1 MKKKLNLLKIL
12 TAISAATFFDACT
25 QAPAPCVAPESAV
38 PENVEQQPAAQ
49 TSAPAAQQTSAQSA
63 VQTAA
68 GPAVESATQTFVPV
82 SSTEEILAQPQQTTQ
97 QVPAQSSTAPAATT
111 AQRAV
116 QPAEQ
121 PSQQPA
127 AQAQQ
132 PAQTEPSATVPDQQQ
147 AEQSESKPLT
157 LVPVDPYTAVPNI
170 ISDILNY
177 ADTMFKQGNID
188 GAVAYLQRFRILK
201 PLWNEWA
208 SRTDSLLNVF
218 GMTNAERA
226 KQFEPL
232 ILEIKNM
239 NRVNAAYTLVAE
251 AADSLIALAPGDS
264 LINFAKQQKEIA
276 YKNTIGK
283 ALKEKTD
290 ILSLAEA
297 KARFEEALK
306 QANEFKMRYR
316 DFENELQIE
325 KMIAYIQG
333 LQNSISEEDK
343 KYWEKNDPE
352 KALAEVDTLIEKK
365 SYAKAKTLVEK
376 LKASKLRQQAAEKY
390 QKLADA
396 VCTDKRKAASLLY
409 SQATKQKKPEKKKE
423 LLLKAIGDL
432 NACSDDYPEY
442 EKIKTV
448 MDNIIFLKKELD
460 R

>member
-12 TAISAATFFDACT
+12 TAVSAATFFDACT

-82 SSTEEILAQPQQTTQ
+82 SSTEEILAQPQQTSQ

-111 AQRAV
+111 AQR
-116 QPAEQ
+116 AEQ

-188 GAVAYLQRFRILK
+188 GAVAYLQRFRVLK
-201 PLWNEWA
+201 PLWNEWVDRA
-208 SRTDSLLNVF
+208 DSLLNVF
-218 GMTNAERA
+218 GMSNAERA

-239 NRVNAAYTLVAE
+239 NRVNAAYSLVAE

-264 LINFAKQQKEIA
+264 LINFAKQQKDIA

-283 ALKEKTD
+283 ALNEKTA
-290 ILSLAEA
+290 ILALAEG
-297 KARFEEALK
+297 KALFDEALK
-306 QANEFKMRYR
+306 KANEFKMRYR
-316 DFENELQIE
+316 DFENELQID
-325 KMIAYIQG
+325 KMIGYIQR
-333 LQNSISEEDK
+333 LENSISDEDK

-365 SYAKAKTLVEK
+365 SYAKAKVLVER

-390 QKLADA
+390 QKLADV
-396 VCTDKRKAASLLY
+396 VCTEKRKYASQQY
-409 SQATKQKKPEKKKE
+409 AKATKQKNAEKKKQILQE
-423 LLLKAIGDL
+423 AIGAL
-432 NACSDDYPEY
+432 NACSDEYPEY

-460 R
+460 

>member
-1 MKKKLNLLKIL
+1 MRKKFNLLKIL
-12 TAISAATFFDACT
+12 TAVSAATFFDACT

-38 PENVEQQPAAQ
+38 PESVEQQPAAQ
-49 TSAPAAQQTSAQSA
+49 ASAPVAQQTSAQPV

-97 QVPAQSSTAPAATT
+97 QVPAQSTTAPAATT

-116 QPAEQ
+116 QPT
-121 PSQQPA
+121 

-132 PAQTEPSATVPDQQQ
+132 PAQTEPSATVPDQQP

-188 GAVAYLQRFRILK
+188 GAVAYLQRFRVLK
-201 PLWNEWA
+201 PLWNEWVDRA
-208 SRTDSLLNVF
+208 DSLLNVF
-218 GMTNAERA
+218 GMSNAERA

-239 NRVNAAYTLVAE
+239 NRVNAAYSLVAE

-264 LINFAKQQKEIA
+264 LINFAKQQKDIA

-283 ALKEKTD
+283 ALNEKTA
-290 ILSLAEA
+290 ILALAEG
-297 KARFEEALK
+297 KALFDEALK
-306 QANEFKMRYR
+306 KANEFKMRYR
-316 DFENELQIE
+316 DFENELQTE
-325 KMIAYIQG
+325 KLIGYIQR
-333 LQNSISEEDK
+333 LQNSISDEDK

-365 SYAKAKTLVEK
+365 SYAKAKVLVER

-390 QKLADA
+390 QKLADV
-396 VCTDKRKAASLLY
+396 VCTEKRKYASQQY
-409 SQATKQKKPEKKKE
+409 AKATKQKNAEKKKQILQE
-423 LLLKAIGDL
+423 AIGAL
-432 NACSDDYPEY
+432 NACSEEYPEY

-448 MDNIIFLKKELD
+448 MDNINFLKKELD
-460 R
+460 

>member
-38 PENVEQQPAAQ
+38 PESAAPQQPAAQ
-49 TSAPAAQQTSAQSA
+49 TSAPAAQQTSAQPV

-97 QVPAQSSTAPAATT
+97 QVPAQSTTASAAST
-111 AQRAV
+111 AQRA
-116 QPAEQ
+116 E
-121 PSQQPA
+121 QPA

-132 PAQTEPSATVPDQQQ
+132 PAQTEPSATVPDQQP
-147 AEQSESKPLT
+147 AEQSEPKPLT

-188 GAVAYLQRFRILK
+188 GAVAYLQRFRVLK
-201 PLWNEWA
+201 PLWNEWVDRA
-208 SRTDSLLNVF
+208 DSLLNVF
-218 GMTNAERA
+218 GMSNAERA

-239 NRVNAAYTLVAE
+239 NRVNAAYSLVAE

-264 LINFAKQQKEIA
+264 LINFAKQQKDIA

-283 ALKEKTD
+283 ALNEKTA
-290 ILSLAEA
+290 ILALAEG
-297 KARFEEALK
+297 KALFDEALK
-306 QANEFKMRYR
+306 KANEFKMRYR
-316 DFENELQIE
+316 DFENELQTDKLIG
-325 KMIAYIQG
+325 YIQR
-333 LQNSISEEDK
+333 LQNSISDEDK
-343 KYWEKNDPE
+343 KYWEKNDPA

-365 SYAKAKTLVEK
+365 SYAKAKVLVER

-390 QKLADA
+390 QKLADV
-396 VCTDKRKAASLLY
+396 VCTEKRKYASQQY
-409 SQATKQKKPEKKKE
+409 AKATKQKNAEKKKQILQE
-423 LLLKAIGDL
+423 AIGAL
-432 NACSDDYPEY
+432 NACSDEYPEY

-460 R
+460 

>member
-12 TAISAATFFDACT
+12 TAVSAATFFDACT

-82 SSTEEILAQPQQTTQ
+82 SSTEEILAQPQQTSQ

-111 AQRAV
+111 AQR
-116 QPAEQ
+116 AEQ

-132 PAQTEPSATVPDQQQ
+132 PAQTEPSATVPEQQQ

-188 GAVAYLQRFRILK
+188 GAVAYLQRFRVLK
-201 PLWNEWA
+201 PLWNEWVDRA
-208 SRTDSLLNVF
+208 DSLLNVF
-218 GMTNAERA
+218 GMSNAERA

-239 NRVNAAYTLVAE
+239 NRVNAAYSLVAE

-264 LINFAKQQKEIA
+264 LINFAKQQKDIA

-283 ALKEKTD
+283 ALNEKTA
-290 ILSLAEA
+290 ILALAEG
-297 KARFEEALK
+297 KALFDEALK
-306 QANEFKMRYR
+306 KANEFKMRYR
-316 DFENELQIE
+316 DFENELQID
-325 KMIAYIQG
+325 KMIGYIQR
-333 LQNSISEEDK
+333 LENSISDEDK

-365 SYAKAKTLVEK
+365 SYAKAKVLVER

-390 QKLADA
+390 QKLADV
-396 VCTDKRKAASLLY
+396 VCTEKRKYASQQY
-409 SQATKQKKPEKKKE
+409 AKATKQKNAEKKKQILQE
-423 LLLKAIGDL
+423 AIGAL
-432 NACSDDYPEY
+432 NACSDEYPEY

-460 R
+460 

>member
-12 TAISAATFFDACT
+12 TAVSAATFFDACT

-82 SSTEEILAQPQQTTQ
+82 SSTEEILAQPQQTSQ

-111 AQRAV
+111 AQR
-116 QPAEQ
+116 AEQ

-132 PAQTEPSATVPDQQQ
+132 PAQTEPSATVPEQQQ

-188 GAVAYLQRFRILK
+188 GAVAYLQRFRVLK
-201 PLWNEWA
+201 PLWNEWVDRA
-208 SRTDSLLNVF
+208 DSLLNVF
-218 GMTNAERA
+218 GMSNAERA

-239 NRVNAAYTLVAE
+239 NRVNAAYSLVAE

-264 LINFAKQQKEIA
+264 LINFAKQQKDIA

-283 ALKEKTD
+283 ALNEKTA
-290 ILSLAEA
+290 ILALAEG
-297 KARFEEALK
+297 KALFDEALK
-306 QANEFKMRYR
+306 KANEFKMRYR
-316 DFENELQIE
+316 DFENELQID
-325 KMIAYIQG
+325 KMIGYIQR
-333 LQNSISEEDK
+333 LENSISDEDK

-365 SYAKAKTLVEK
+365 SYAKAKVLVER
-376 LKASKLRQQAAEKY
+376 LKASKFRQQAAEKY
-390 QKLADA
+390 QKLADV
-396 VCTDKRKAASLLY
+396 VCTEKRKYASQQY
-409 SQATKQKKPEKKKE
+409 AKATKQKNAEKKKQILQE
-423 LLLKAIGDL
+423 AIGAL
-432 NACSDDYPEY
+432 NACSDEYPEY

-460 R
+460 

>member
-12 TAISAATFFDACT
+12 TAVSAATFFDACT

-82 SSTEEILAQPQQTTQ
+82 SSTEEILAQPQQTSQ

-111 AQRAV
+111 V

-132 PAQTEPSATVPDQQQ
+132 PAQTEPSTTVPEQQQ

-188 GAVAYLQRFRILK
+188 GAVAYLQRFRVLK
-201 PLWNEWA
+201 PLWNEWVDRA
-208 SRTDSLLNVF
+208 DSLLNVF
-218 GMTNAERA
+218 GMSNAERA

-239 NRVNAAYTLVAE
+239 NRVNAAYSLVAE

-264 LINFAKQQKEIA
+264 LINFAKQQKDIA

-283 ALKEKTD
+283 ALNEKTA
-290 ILSLAEA
+290 ILALAEG
-297 KARFEEALK
+297 KALFDEALK
-306 QANEFKMRYR
+306 KANEFKMRYR
-316 DFENELQIE
+316 DFENELQID
-325 KMIAYIQG
+325 KMIGYIQR
-333 LQNSISEEDK
+333 LENSISDEDK

-365 SYAKAKTLVEK
+365 SYAKAKVLVER

-390 QKLADA
+390 QKLADV
-396 VCTDKRKAASLLY
+396 VCTEKRKYASQQY
-409 SQATKQKKPEKKKE
+409 AKATKQKNAEKKKQILQE
-423 LLLKAIGDL
+423 AIGAL
-432 NACSDDYPEY
+432 NACSDEYPEY

-460 R
+460 

>member
-1 MKKKLNLLKIL
+1 MHKKRKLFKVL
-12 TAISAATFFDACT
+12 TALSTTTLLGAC
-25 QAPAPCVAPESAV
+25 AV
-38 PENVEQQPAAQ
+38 QQPCPVVEPVQPKDNVVTTVPSEPRDSVVKITEPASTAAVNN
-49 TSAPAAQQTSAQSA
+49 SAPATVPAAVVDSVTVTSP
-63 VQTAA
+63 AA
-68 GPAVESATQTFVPV
+68 ATIPVTPPTSSSSFESPV
-82 SSTEEILAQPQQTTQ
+82 SS
-97 QVPAQSSTAPAATT
+97 SSVTT
-111 AQRAV
+111 AD
-116 QPAEQ
+116 P
-121 PSQQPA
+121 
-127 AQAQQ
+127 
-132 PAQTEPSATVPDQQQ
+132 
-147 AEQSESKPLT
+147 KPN
-157 LVPVDPYTAVPNI
+157 LVADPVDPYTAIPNI
-170 ISDILNY
+170 VDEVFDFANTLFQAN
-177 ADTMFKQGNID
+177 
-188 GAVAYLQRFRILK
+188 AVDEAVSYLQKFRIMK
-201 PLWNEWA
+201 PLWNEWQTRA
-208 SRTDSLLNVF
+208 DSMLNVY
-218 GMTNAERA
+218 GMSNAERA
-226 KQFEPL
+226 KQYEPMV
-232 ILEIKNM
+232 LEIKNM
-239 NRVNAAYTLVAE
+239 NRVNAAYSLVA
-251 AADSLIALAPGDS
+251 ATADSLIAMAPGDS
-264 LINFAKQQKEIA
+264 LVNFAKDQKRIA
-276 YKNTIGK
+276 YKNTLAK
-283 ALKEKTD
+283 ALKEKTQ

-396 VCTDKRKAASLLY
+396 VCTDKRKAASQLY
-409 SQATKQKKPEKKKE
+409 SQATKQKKAEKKKE

-432 NACSDDYPEY
+432 NACSDEYPEY